1 MRKKFLI
8 GALSI
13 VILIGLTGCTD
24 DSLND
29 HETIIVNGKSI
40 FNEDNININLKKGYW
55 IRDYTIDYDKGQVI
69 MNLEKENN
77 NEKDN

>member
-8 GALSI
+8 SALSI

-29 HETIIVNGKSI
+29 HETIVVNGKSI

-69 MNLEKENN
+69 INLEKENN

>member
-29 HETIIVNGKSI
+29 HETIVVNGKSMLRD
-40 FNEDNININLKKGYW
+40 DNININLKKGCW

-77 NEKDN
+77 NEEDN

>member
-24 DSLND
+24 DNLND
-29 HETIIVNGKSI
+29 HETIVAHGKTIS
-40 FNEDNININLKKGYW
+40 NEDNINIDINK
-55 IRDYTIDYDKGQVI
+55 
-69 MNLEKENN
+69 
-77 NEKDN
+77 

>member
-13 VILIGLTGCTD
+13 VILSGLTGCTD
-24 DSLND
+24 NNYND
-29 HETIIVNGKSI
+29 HETIVVNGKSMLRD
-40 FNEDNININLKKGYW
+40 DNININLKKGYW

-77 NEKDN
+77 NEEDN

>member
-13 VILIGLTGCTD
+13 VILSGLTGCTND
-24 DSLND
+24 DLNN
-29 HETIIVNGKSI
+29 HETIVANGKSI
-40 FNEDNININLKKGYW
+40 RRDDDININLKKGYW
-55 IRDYTIDYDKGQVI
+55 IRDYAIDYDKGQI
-69 MNLEKENN
+69 IINLEKENN

>member
-8 GALSI
+8 FVLSI
-13 VILIGLTGCTD
+13 TILSGLIGCTD
-24 DSLND
+24 DSFND
-29 HETIIVNGKSI
+29 HETIVVNGKSI

-55 IRDYTIDYDKGQVI
+55 IRDYTIDYDKGQI
-69 MNLEKENN
+69 IINLEKENN

>member
-24 DSLND
+24 DNLNN
-29 HETIIVNGKSI
+29 HETIVANGKTI
-40 FNEDNININLKKGYW
+40 FNEDNININLKKDIG
-55 IRDYTIDYDKGQVI
+55 
-69 MNLEKENN
+69 
-77 NEKDN
+77 

>member
-13 VILIGLTGCTD
+13 VILSGLTGCT
-24 DSLND
+24 N
-29 HETIIVNGKSI
+29 HEKIIANGKSI
-40 FNEDNININLKKGYW
+40 LIDDNININLKKGYW
-55 IRDYTIDYDKGQVI
+55 IRDYTIDYDKEQVI

-77 NEKDN
+77 NKKDN

>member
-13 VILIGLTGCTD
+13 VILSGLTGCTND
-24 DSLND
+24 DLND
-29 HETIIVNGKSI
+29 HETIVVNGKSMLRD
-40 FNEDNININLKKGYW
+40 DNININLKKGYW
-55 IRDYTIDYDKGQVI
+55 IRDYTINYDKGQVI
-69 MNLEKENN
+69 INLEKENN

>member
-24 DSLND
+24 DDLND
-29 HETIIVNGKSI
+29 HETIVAN
-40 FNEDNININLKKGYW
+40 
-55 IRDYTIDYDKGQVI
+55 
-69 MNLEKENN
+69 
-77 NEKDN
+77 